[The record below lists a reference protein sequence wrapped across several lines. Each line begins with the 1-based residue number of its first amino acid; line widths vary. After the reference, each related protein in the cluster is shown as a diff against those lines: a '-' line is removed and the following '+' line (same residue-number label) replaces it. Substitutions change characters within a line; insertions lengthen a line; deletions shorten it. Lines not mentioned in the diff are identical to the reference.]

1 MAEFSESLQQMPAN
15 IQAEQSLLG
24 SILLDPNSINE
35 VASVLHAE
43 DFYLSSHQ
51 DIYRAIQ
58 SLFQENKPIDIS
70 LLTEKMKELGAI
82 ESKEEAERY
91 LRPLVEHVPSSR
103 NISDYCQIIRDKSL
117 LRSLIRASEQIS
129 EKAHDEHEPAKE
141 IVDYAE
147 KLVYDISRDRGSQN
161 FRDLQEII
169 NSVYA
174 ELHNMYE
181 SDEDVQGAQ
190 TGFSH
195 LDQVLAGI
203 NETDFVVVGARPGV
217 GKTSFVLNIA
227 TNYAKARKGAVA
239 IFSLEMSAEQLVS
252 RILSSEAMVDS
263 VAMRTGKL
271 TENDWNSLAQASE
284 DLYGCRIL
292 IDDTAGQTVTSMKA
306 KLRRIREP
314 LGMVIIDYLQLMH
327 GETRTESRVQ
337 EVSEISRGL
346 KLMAKEMKIPVICCA
361 QLSRAPESGSGS
373 SSRAPMLS
381 DLRDSGA
388 IEQDADTVIFLYRPK
403 ADNKKEE
410 QENNIV
416 KVSVAKNRHG
426 ETRTIELGWAGRYTK
441 FRTLSNTDLQNLVP
455 PEP

>member
-1 MAEFSESLQQMPAN
+1 MTSPGIAALRIS
-15 IQAEQSLLG
+15 
-24 SILLDPNSINE
+24 
-35 VASVLHAE
+35 
-43 DFYLSSHQ
+43 
-51 DIYRAIQ
+51 AI
-58 SLFQENKPIDIS
+58 
-70 LLTEKMKELGAI
+70 
-82 ESKEEAERY
+82 
-91 LRPLVEHVPSSR
+91 
-103 NISDYCQIIRDKSL
+103 C
-117 LRSLIRASEQIS
+117 RS
-129 EKAHDEHEPAKE
+129 
-141 IVDYAE
+141 
-147 KLVYDISRDRGSQN
+147 
-161 FRDLQEII
+161 
-169 NSVYA
+169 
-174 ELHNMYE
+174 E